1 MDACDFITGV
11 IEDKYWEKLCKTA
24 AYGSDGLWGVEL
36 SINNISG
43 CPAVVGVVL
52 PSWKRFQIIRGD
64 YGITFYGE
72 DELTVSDAIRSFYSI
87 VGKRRVTA

>member
-24 AYGSDGLWGVEL
+24 AYGSDCLWGVEL

>member
-11 IEDKYWEKLCKTA
+11 IEDGCWEKLCKTA

-36 SINNISG
+36 PTNNISG

-64 YGITFYGE
+64 YGITFFGE